1 MDRLYVYADFDWLEK
16 PLLVGELGCES
27 IRGTQSYSFKY
38 SPEWLNQNAGII
50 LSEDIRNYTGM
61 QYTHPGKEIFGCF
74 SDSLPDRWGRTLM
87 IRREQTLA
95 KEEGRPVRNLS
106 SFDMIMGI
114 EDESRMGGFRY
125 SKTPYGDF
133 INVTDRLSVP
143 PIVSLRELIAA
154 SHALEEAEEKGEL
167 VDEKWIRQLHSP
179 GTSLGG
185 ARPKANVIDED
196 GFMKVAK
203 FPSRNDSGDVEL
215 WEHIAYVLA
224 RKAGISVPDTRVVK
238 VGSQYHT
245 LLSKR
250 YDRTDDGRRI
260 HYASALTMLGLQ
272 DGAGADEGYG
282 YLDIVDFII
291 RGCTDVENNLRELY
305 RRVAFNICIGNSDD
319 HFRNHGFLLTAR
331 GWTLSPA
338 FDMNPTLNAHQGIMI
353 SRYTNESDLDAL
365 LKASED
371 YFIPRD
377 EAAAIISSV
386 KSALK
391 DWQKVAKILGA
402 SERDICLFSQ
412 RFITD

>member
-1 MDRLYVYADFDWLEK
+1 MDRLYVYADFDWLDK

-61 QYTHPGKEIFGCF
+61 QYTQPGKEIFGCF

-87 IRREQTLA
+87 IRREQTLV

-114 EDESRMGGFRY
+114 EDESRIGGFRY

-250 YDRTDDGRRI
+250 YDRTDDSRRI

>member
-16 PLLVGELGCES
+16 PLMVGELGCES

-61 QYTHPGKEIFGCF
+61 QYTQPGKEIFGCF

-114 EDESRMGGFRY
+114 EDKSRMGGFRY
-125 SKTPYGDF
+125 SKTPDGDF
-133 INVTDRLSVP
+133 INVTDRLGVP

-365 LKASED
+365 LKASDD
-371 YFIPRD
+371 YFIHRD

-402 SERDICLFSQ
+402 SERDISLFSQ